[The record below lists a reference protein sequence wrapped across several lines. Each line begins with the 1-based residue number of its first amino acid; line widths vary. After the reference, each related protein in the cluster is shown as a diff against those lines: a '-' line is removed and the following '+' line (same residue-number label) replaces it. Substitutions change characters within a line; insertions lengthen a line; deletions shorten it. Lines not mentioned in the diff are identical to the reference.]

1 MVSKIDLGRKEEKFR
16 ESGAALLY
24 VSRRPLAARSST
36 WSSNQSLVSKTN
48 RYAVLSLRIPF
59 ILGKYPQEAV
69 MPLLC
74 HPSSY
79 SFKNEFSC

>member
-1 MVSKIDLGRKEEKFR
+1 MVSKIDLGRKEEKCR

-48 RYAVLSLRIPF
+48 GYAVLQDPLHP
-59 ILGKYPQEAV
+59 GKYPQEAV

-79 SFKNEFSC
+79 SFKNEFSS